1 MVHQYRSLQVI
12 LYNLLLI
19 RSLILLL
26 LSAFLAGCTE
36 SGEEVAEHLS
46 LDPVAIA
53 ANNRGVGLMG
63 RFEYSEARDVFAE
76 LAERYPDWHDVRVNL
91 AIATLNRQLEGDE
104 ELAMAIARQVL
115 VADPDNLRAHY
126 VMGILTLYSSVPEE
140 AAAYF
145 RFVVD
150 SDPNDAYAAYFL
162 AQSLAQ
168 AQDFATAHELYQRAI
183 LLDPY
188 LLSAYYG
195 DLQALQRLGR
205 RADARTLTEA
215 YRRLSSN
222 PRARL
227 AEFKYTRMGPKG
239 NAVATN
245 SDSPE
250 PVREAPAGPLFA
262 DPFPVAKAPGGRALT
277 VADANADGLVDIFVS
292 GESGGKLL
300 LGKGEGIFVTTRF
313 APGALDGIRAALWGD
328 YDNDGLI
335 DLYLCRKGP
344 NQLWHQSSS
353 GSWEDVST
361 RAGATGG
368 EADTVAG
375 RMFDADHDGDLDI
388 FLVTAK
394 GPNELLNNNL
404 DGTFRPIAVEQGIAG
419 DGRSSRG
426 LVVTDLDADRD
437 LDLLVIN
444 TRPPHEVYLNDRLWT
459 YRPSSDLDSFA
470 TEQVLAAV
478 SGDLDTD
485 GLPELYALTP
495 TGLILR
501 WRKGED
507 GIWERAVLSE
517 LQTRPVDSARIGLLD
532 ARGDGVPEILVA
544 TSGQWRLI
552 DSASGEILFDS
563 PAPEGRSMLDLSPI
577 LTKPERGPALITLD
591 SGGAIALH
599 PAGPGRFP
607 FLSLSFSGREDHAQ
621 SMRSNASG
629 LGARVSVRTG
639 SRWSV
644 RETLP
649 SLSSP
654 GQSLQP
660 LSIGLGG
667 SQQADFAA
675 IDWSDG
681 VFQSELDLPVGK
693 VQRIEETQRQLSSCP
708 VLFAWNGERYAFVTD
723 LLGVGGIGYAVGP
736 GQYAE
741 PRPWEHLLLPNGLL
755 QPKDDRL
762 VLKITEPMEEA
773 AYIDSVRLAVWDLPP
788 GWDLVVDERM
798 GISGPEPTGKPL
810 VFRREL
816 TPRRALN
823 DRGQDVTARI
833 RERDLDAAPVGERDH
848 RFIGRLRDEHILT
861 LSLPQPIDPA
871 LGRPVLVADG
881 WVEYPYSQTM
891 FAAWQAGADYRA
903 PTLEARDSEGN
914 WHLLIDQ
921 FGYPAG
927 MPRRMALPLP
937 ELPAGTDALRLRTN
951 MEVYWDR
958 LSVVY
963 AEELRDPV
971 RGILPLLD
979 ARVAVTGF
987 PICSRGAQM
996 VPSYDYG
1003 NRKPFW
1009 DTRYQAGFYTR
1020 PGPAE
1025 ELVRE
1030 TDDALAVIGAGEE
1043 IQIAFAAPPSQPA
1056 GWSRR
1061 YVLQARGWTKD
1072 MDLFTKEGDT
1082 LEPLPSSGRGGMVRE
1097 LLHAR
1102 FNTRFQAGR

>member
-1 MVHQYRSLQVI
+1 MSRGL
-12 LYNLLLI
+12 
-19 RSLILLL
+19 LILLL
-26 LSAFLAGCTE
+26 LPAFLAGCTE
-36 SGEEVAEHLS
+36 SGEEVTEHLP

-115 VADPDNLRAHY
+115 AADPDNLRAHY
-126 VMGILTLYSSVPEE
+126 VAGILTLYSSVPEE

-168 AQDFATAHELYQRAI
+168 AEDFAAAHELYQRAI

-205 RADARTLTEA
+205 RADARALTEA

-227 AEFKYTRMGPKG
+227 AELKYTRMGPKG
-239 NAVATN
+239 NAVVTN
-245 SDSPE
+245 PDSPE
-250 PVREAPAGPLFA
+250 PAREAPAGPLFA
-262 DPFPVAKAPGGRALT
+262 DPFPVAIAPGGLTLT

-292 GESGGKLL
+292 GERGGKLL
-300 LGKGEGIFVTTRF
+300 LGKGEGVFVTARF
-313 APGALDGIRAALWGD
+313 APGAPSGIRAALWGD

-344 NQLWHQSSS
+344 NQLWRQSSP
-353 GSWEDVST
+353 GTWEDVST

-404 DGTFRPIAVEQGIAG
+404 DGTFRPIAAEQGIAG

-459 YRPSSDLDSFA
+459 YRLASDLDSFA
-470 TEQVLAAV
+470 MEQMLAAV
-478 SGDLDTD
+478 AGDLDTD

-507 GIWERAVLSE
+507 GIWERTVLSE
-517 LQTRPVDSARIGLLD
+517 LQSRPADSARIGLLD
-532 ARGDGVPEILVA
+532 TRGGGVPEILVA
-544 TSGQWRLI
+544 TPGQWRLI
-552 DSASGEILFDS
+552 DPASGEILFDS

-577 LTKPERGPALITLD
+577 LTEPERGLALITLD
-591 SGGAIALH
+591 SGGDIALH

-607 FLSLSFSGREDHAQ
+607 FLSLSLSGREDHAQ

-629 LGARVSVRTG
+629 LGARVSIRTG

-649 SLSSP
+649 ALSSP

-667 SQQADFAA
+667 SQRADFAA

-681 VFQSELDLPVGK
+681 VFQSELDLPAGK

-708 VLFAWNGERYAFVTD
+708 VLFAWDGERYAFVTD

-755 QPKDDRL
+755 QPKDNRL

-798 GISGPEPTGKPL
+798 GISAPEPTGKPL

-816 TPRRALN
+816 TPRRAVN
-823 DRGQDVTARI
+823 DRGQDVTDRI

-861 LSLPQPIDPA
+861 LSFPQPIDPA
-871 LGRPVLVADG
+871 LGQPVLVADG

-903 PTLEARDSEGN
+903 PTLEARDGEGN

-937 ELPAGTDALRLRTN
+937 ELPAGTCALRLRTN

-963 AEELRDPV
+963 AEELRDPM

-987 PICSRGAQM
+987 PAWSRAAQM
-996 VPSYDYG
+996 VPSYDYK

-1009 DTRYQAGFYTR
+1009 DTRYQAGLYTR

-1043 IQIAFAAPPSQPA
+1043 IQIAFAAPPPQPA

-1072 MDLFTKEGDT
+1072 MDLFTKDGDT
-1082 LEPLPSSGRGGMVRE
+1082 LEPLPSSGRGGMVRD